1 MNIEKE
7 IKLLRDE
14 LHNHNKLY
22 YIDDSPIISDYEFD
36 MKLRKLKILEEKY
49 PDFYDSNSPTQ
60 RIGGEI
66 TKNFD
71 SEKHQY
77 KMYSLDNS
85 YEIEEIYEWQKRIK
99 KILKSDDINY
109 TCELKFDGVSISVT
123 YENGELVKALT
134 RGDGIFGDNVTRN
147 VKTIRTIPL
156 KVSGNNLPI
165 RFTIRGEIIM
175 TKNVFSDLNKK
186 REEMGEEKYLNP
198 RNTASGTIK
207 LQDSKI
213 VSERK
218 LDCFLYQ
225 IISSNEFL
233 KTQKEAL
240 KKCSEWGFNVSTY
253 YSYSKNIQDVI
264 KFINHWESQRNKL
277 PFEIDGI
284 VIKVNNL
291 QQQKIL
297 GFTSKSP
304 RWALAYKFKSE
315 SVETKLIDVTYQVGR
330 TGIVTPVANLK
341 PVLIGGTVVK
351 RASLHNL
358 EYIEN
363 LGIRL
368 NDVVN
373 IEKGGEII
381 PKIVSINIKK
391 RNNTSSTISFI
402 SKCPEC
408 QTNLIIKPDE
418 SQHMCPNSKS
428 CFPQILGRIKH
439 FISRKAMNI
448 DGLGSETI
456 KLLLKNNIIK
466 NYADLYQLKYMDLID
481 LNRIAEKTA
490 KNIINAVNDSKK
502 IPFEKILF
510 ALGIRYVGETVSKKL
525 VNHFKSIDN
534 LIEADEEE
542 LELVDEIG
550 DKIAKSIIEFFQD
563 NENINIISRLKSY
576 GLNFKKEK
584 DEISSEKLK
593 EINFVISGTFILKS
607 REELKQLIEKNGG
620 YVKSSISNKIQYLLC
635 GENAGPSKILKAKSL
650 KIKIIDEKFLIDK
663 LTMKS

>member
-22 YIDDSPIISDYEFD
+22 YIDDSPIISDYDFD
-36 MKLRKLKILEEKY
+36 MKLRKLKILEEKH
-49 PDFYDSNSPTQ
+49 PNFYDSNSPTQ

-156 KVSGNNLPI
+156 KVFGNNLPI

-186 REEMGEEKYLNP
+186 REEMGEEKYMNP

-225 IISSNEFL
+225 IISNNEFL

-240 KKCSEWGFNVSTY
+240 KKCSEWGFNVSNY
-253 YSYSKNIQDVI
+253 YSYSKNIQGVI
-264 KFINHWESQRNKL
+264 KFINHWENHRNKL

-330 TGIVTPVANLK
+330 TGIVTPVANLE

-381 PKIVSINIKK
+381 PKIVSINIEK
-391 RNNTSSTISFI
+391 RSNTSSTISFI

-448 DGLGSETI
+448 DGLGGETI

-502 IPFEKILF
+502 NPYEKILF

-525 VNHFKSIDN
+525 ANHFKSIDN
-534 LIEADEEE
+534 LIKANEEE

-550 DKIAKSIIEFFQD
+550 DKISKSIIEFFQD

-584 DEISSEKLK
+584 DEINSEKLK
-593 EINFVISGTFILKS
+593 ELNFVISGSFILKS
-607 REELKQLIEKNGG
+607 RDELKQLIEKNGG

-635 GENAGPSKILKAKSL
+635 GENAGPSKISKAKSL

>member
-36 MKLRKLKILEEKY
+36 MKLRKLKILEEKH
-49 PDFYDSNSPTQ
+49 PNFYDSNSPTQ

-186 REEMGEEKYLNP
+186 REEMGEEKYMNP

-240 KKCSEWGFNVSTY
+240 KKCSEWGFNVSNY
-253 YSYSKNIQDVI
+253 YSYSKNIQGVI

-490 KNIINAVNDSKK
+490 KNIINAINDSKK

-550 DKIAKSIIEFFQD
+550 DKISKSIIEFFQD

>member
-36 MKLRKLKILEEKY
+36 MKLRKLKILEEKH
-49 PDFYDSNSPTQ
+49 PNFYDSNSPTQ

-186 REEMGEEKYLNP
+186 REEMGEEKYMNP

-240 KKCSEWGFNVSTY
+240 KKCSEWGFNVSNY

-391 RNNTSSTISFI
+391 RNNTTSTISFI

-607 REELKQLIEKNGG
+607 RDELKQIIEKNGG

-635 GENAGPSKILKAKSL
+635 GENAGPSKISKAKSL

>member
-22 YIDDSPIISDYEFD
+22 YIDDSPIISDYDFD
-36 MKLRKLKILEEKY
+36 MKLRKLKILEEKH
-49 PDFYDSNSPTQ
+49 PNFYDSNSPTQ

-85 YEIEEIYEWQKRIK
+85 YEIEEIYQWQKRIK

-186 REEMGEEKYLNP
+186 REEMGEEKYMNP

-225 IISSNEFL
+225 IISNNEFL

-240 KKCSEWGFNVSTY
+240 KKCSEWGFNVSNY
-253 YSYSKNIQDVI
+253 YSYSKNIQGVI
-264 KFINHWESQRNKL
+264 KFINHWENQRNEL

-330 TGIVTPVANLK
+330 TGIVTPVANLE

-381 PKIVSINIKK
+381 PKIVSINIEK
-391 RNNTSSTISFI
+391 RSNTSSTISFI

-448 DGLGSETI
+448 DGLGGETI

-525 VNHFKSIDN
+525 ANHFKSIDN
-534 LIEADEEE
+534 LIKANEEE

-550 DKIAKSIIEFFQD
+550 DKISKSIIEFFQD

-584 DEISSEKLK
+584 DEINSEKLK
-593 EINFVISGTFILKS
+593 ELNFVISGTFILKS
-607 REELKQLIEKNGG
+607 RDELKQLIEKNGG

-635 GENAGPSKILKAKSL
+635 GENAGPSKISKAKSL

>member
-36 MKLRKLKILEEKY
+36 MKLRKLKILEEKH
-49 PDFYDSNSPTQ
+49 PNFYDSNSPTQ

-109 TCELKFDGVSISVT
+109 TCELKFDGVSISVA

-186 REEMGEEKYLNP
+186 REEMGEEKYMNP

-240 KKCSEWGFNVSTY
+240 KKCSEWGFNVSNY

-490 KNIINAVNDSKK
+490 KNIINAINDSKK

-593 EINFVISGTFILKS
+593 GINFVISGTFILKS

-635 GENAGPSKILKAKSL
+635 GENAGPSKISKAKSL

>member
-49 PDFYDSNSPTQ
+49 PNFYDSNSPTQ

-186 REEMGEEKYLNP
+186 REEMGEEKYMNP

-240 KKCSEWGFNVSTY
+240 KKCSEWGFNVSNY

-563 NENINIISRLKSY
+563 KENINIISRLKSY

>member
-22 YIDDSPIISDYEFD
+22 YIDDSPIISDYDFD
-36 MKLRKLKILEEKY
+36 MKLRKLKILEEKH
-49 PDFYDSNSPTQ
+49 PNFYDSNSPTQ

-186 REEMGEEKYLNP
+186 REEMGEEKYMNP

-225 IISSNEFL
+225 IISNNEFL

-240 KKCSEWGFNVSTY
+240 KKCSEWGFNVSNY
-253 YSYSKNIQDVI
+253 YSYSKNIQGVI
-264 KFINHWESQRNKL
+264 KFINHWQNQRNKL

-330 TGIVTPVANLK
+330 TGIVTPVANLE

-381 PKIVSINIKK
+381 PKIVSINIEK
-391 RNNTSSTISFI
+391 RSNTSSTISFI

-448 DGLGSETI
+448 DGLGGETI

-502 IPFEKILF
+502 NPYEKILF

-525 VNHFKSIDN
+525 ANHFKSIDN
-534 LIEADEEE
+534 LIKANEEE

-550 DKIAKSIIEFFQD
+550 DKISKSIIEFFQD

-584 DEISSEKLK
+584 DEINSEKLK
-593 EINFVISGTFILKS
+593 ELNFVISGSFILKS
-607 REELKQLIEKNGG
+607 RDELKQLIEKNGG

-635 GENAGPSKILKAKSL
+635 GENAGPSKISKAKSL

>member
-36 MKLRKLKILEEKY
+36 MKLRKLKILEEKH
-49 PDFYDSNSPTQ
+49 PNFYDSNSPTQ

-123 YENGELVKALT
+123 YENGELVKAIT

-175 TKNVFSDLNKK
+175 TKNVFSDLNKR
-186 REEMGEEKYLNP
+186 REEMGEEKYMNP

-213 VSERK
+213 VSDRK

-225 IISSNEFL
+225 IISKNEFL

-240 KKCSEWGFNVSTY
+240 KKCSEWGFNVSNY

-264 KFINHWESQRNKL
+264 KFINHWENHRNKL

-330 TGIVTPVANLK
+330 TGIVTPVANLE

-381 PKIVSINIKK
+381 PKIVSINIEK
-391 RNNTSSTISFI
+391 RSNTSSTISFI

-448 DGLGSETI
+448 DGLGGETI

-481 LNRIAEKTA
+481 LNRVAEKTA

-502 IPFEKILF
+502 NPYEKILF

-525 VNHFKSIDN
+525 TNHFKSIDN
-534 LIEADEEE
+534 LIEANEEE

-550 DKIAKSIIEFFQD
+550 YKISKSIIEFFQD

-584 DEISSEKLK
+584 DEINSEKLK
-593 EINFVISGTFILKS
+593 ELNFVISGTFILKS
-607 REELKQLIEKNGG
+607 RDELKQLIEKNGG

-635 GENAGPSKILKAKSL
+635 GENAGPSKISKAKSL
-650 KIKIIDEKFLIDK
+650 KIKIIDENFLIDK

>member
-36 MKLRKLKILEEKY
+36 MKLRKLKILEEKH
-49 PDFYDSNSPTQ
+49 PNFYDSNSPTQ

-186 REEMGEEKYLNP
+186 REEMGEEKYMNP
-198 RNTASGTIK
+198 RNTASGSIK

-225 IISSNEFL
+225 IISNNEFL

-240 KKCSEWGFNVSTY
+240 KKCSEWGFNVSNY
-253 YSYSKNIQDVI
+253 YSYSKNIKGVI
-264 KFINHWESQRNKL
+264 KFIKHWESQRNKL

-418 SQHMCPNSKS
+418 SQHMCPYSKS

-550 DKIAKSIIEFFQD
+550 DKISKSIIEFFQD
-563 NENINIISRLKSY
+563 NENINIISRLKNY

-607 REELKQLIEKNGG
+607 RDELKQIIEKNGG

>member
-49 PDFYDSNSPTQ
+49 PNFYDSNSPTQ
-60 RIGGEI
+60 RIGGEV

-186 REEMGEEKYLNP
+186 REEMGEEKYMNP

-240 KKCSEWGFNVSTY
+240 KKCSEWGFNVSNY

-304 RWALAYKFKSE
+304 RWAIAYKFKSE

-593 EINFVISGTFILKS
+593 EINFVISGTFISKS

>member
-36 MKLRKLKILEEKY
+36 MKLRKLKILEEKH
-49 PDFYDSNSPTQ
+49 PNFYDSNSPTQ

-109 TCELKFDGVSISVT
+109 TCELKFDGVSISVA

-186 REEMGEEKYLNP
+186 REEMGEEKYMNP

-225 IISSNEFL
+225 IISNNEFL

-240 KKCSEWGFNVSTY
+240 KKCSEWGFNVSNY

-277 PFEIDGI
+277 PFDIDGI

-363 LGIRL
+363 LGIRI

-381 PKIVSINIKK
+381 PKIVSVNIKK

-510 ALGIRYVGETVSKKL
+510 ALGIRYVGESVSKKL

-563 NENINIISRLKSY
+563 NENINIISRLNSY

-593 EINFVISGTFILKS
+593 GINFVISGTFILKS

-635 GENAGPSKILKAKSL
+635 GENAGPSKISKAKSL

>member
-186 REEMGEEKYLNP
+186 REEMGEEKYMNP

-240 KKCSEWGFNVSTY
+240 KKCSEWGFNVSNY

-381 PKIVSINIKK
+381 PKIVSVNIKK

-481 LNRIAEKTA
+481 LNRIGEKTA

-635 GENAGPSKILKAKSL
+635 GENAGPTKILKAKSL

>member
-22 YIDDSPIISDYEFD
+22 YIDDSPIISDYDFD
-36 MKLRKLKILEEKY
+36 MKLRKLKILEEKH
-49 PDFYDSNSPTQ
+49 PNFYDSNSPTQ

-85 YEIEEIYEWQKRIK
+85 YEIEEIYQWQKRIK

-186 REEMGEEKYLNP
+186 REEMGEEKYMNP

-225 IISSNEFL
+225 IISNNEFL

-240 KKCSEWGFNVSTY
+240 KKCSEWGFNVSNY
-253 YSYSKNIQDVI
+253 YSYSKNIQGVI
-264 KFINHWESQRNKL
+264 KFINHWENHRNKL

-330 TGIVTPVANLK
+330 TGIVTPVANLE

-381 PKIVSINIKK
+381 PKIVSINIEK
-391 RNNTSSTISFI
+391 RSNTSSTISFI

-448 DGLGSETI
+448 DGLGGETI

-502 IPFEKILF
+502 NPYEKILF

-525 VNHFKSIDN
+525 ANHFKSIDN
-534 LIEADEEE
+534 LIKANEEE

-550 DKIAKSIIEFFQD
+550 DKISKSIIEFFQD

-584 DEISSEKLK
+584 DEINSEKLK
-593 EINFVISGTFILKS
+593 ELNFVISGSFILKS
-607 REELKQLIEKNGG
+607 RDELKQLIEKNGG

-635 GENAGPSKILKAKSL
+635 GENAGPSKISKAKSL

>member
-36 MKLRKLKILEEKY
+36 MKLRKLKILEEKH
-49 PDFYDSNSPTQ
+49 PNFYDSNSPTQ

-109 TCELKFDGVSISVT
+109 TCELKFDGVSISVA

-186 REEMGEEKYLNP
+186 REEMGEEKYMNP
-198 RNTASGTIK
+198 RNTASGSIK

-225 IISSNEFL
+225 IISNNEFL

-240 KKCSEWGFNVSTY
+240 KKCSEWGFNVSNY

-363 LGIRL
+363 LGIRI

-550 DKIAKSIIEFFQD
+550 DKISKSIIEFFQD
-563 NENINIISRLKSY
+563 NENINIISRLKNY

>member
-49 PDFYDSNSPTQ
+49 PNFYDSNSPTQ

-175 TKNVFSDLNKK
+175 KKNVFSDLNKK
-186 REEMGEEKYLNP
+186 REEMGEEKYMNP

-207 LQDSKI
+207 LHDSKI

-240 KKCSEWGFNVSTY
+240 KKCSEWGFNVSNY

-304 RWALAYKFKSE
+304 RWAIAYKFKSE

-391 RNNTSSTISFI
+391 RDNTSSTISFI

-490 KNIINAVNDSKK
+490 ENIINAVNDSKK

-534 LIEADEEE
+534 LIKADEEE

-635 GENAGPSKILKAKSL
+635 GENPGPSKILKAKSL

>member
-36 MKLRKLKILEEKY
+36 MKLRKLKILEEKH
-49 PDFYDSNSPTQ
+49 PNFYDSNSPTQ

-109 TCELKFDGVSISVT
+109 TCELKFDGVSISVA

-165 RFTIRGEIIM
+165 RFTIRGEIKM

-186 REEMGEEKYLNP
+186 REEIGEEKYMNP
-198 RNTASGTIK
+198 RNTASGSIK

-240 KKCSEWGFNVSTY
+240 KKCSEWGFNVSNY
-253 YSYSKNIQDVI
+253 YSYSKNIQGVI
-264 KFINHWESQRNKL
+264 KFINHWESQRDKL

-381 PKIVSINIKK
+381 PKIVSVNIKK

-490 KNIINAVNDSKK
+490 KNIINAINDSKK

-550 DKIAKSIIEFFQD
+550 DKISKSIIEFFQD
-563 NENINIISRLKSY
+563 NENINIISRLKNY

>member
-49 PDFYDSNSPTQ
+49 PNFYDSNSPTQ

-186 REEMGEEKYLNP
+186 REEMGEEKYMNP

-240 KKCSEWGFNVSTY
+240 KKCSEWGFNVSNY

-381 PKIVSINIKK
+381 PKIVSVNIKK

-563 NENINIISRLKSY
+563 KENINIISRLKSY

-593 EINFVISGTFILKS
+593 GINFVISGTFILKS